1 MQRIPLGNTGRSV
14 RKLGFGAMYL
24 PRITAEESD
33 RLLNRALELGIN
45 YFDTASAYMDSE
57 EKLGRVLPQ
66 HRARCV
72 ISSRS
77 VSWKAGL
84 DEFKKDFAQSFK
96 RLQTEVIDFYGFHA
110 VNQPPEL
117 ETACKEPLDFLLEQ
131 RAAGRIR
138 HLAITGHNPRTLTD
152 ALRKGCFEMVMFPF
166 NVIEREALDT
176 LITTANQMGVATSIM
191 KPLAGGVIESK
202 AQALRFFLS
211 YPVDV
216 ITPGMMSIKELEDN
230 VRVIDAGL
238 PLSPQ
243 ELAALEEE
251 VKELGK
257 EFCRRCSYCMPC
269 EHGIMIPF
277 VHMIHMKCYG
287 KEMNDDVAY
296 TLQLASRMLPQ
307 LESCDAC
314 GACVEKCPYQ
324 IPTPKRIQELRELL
338 QQQGKKVLTRQD
350 AE

>member
-1 MQRIPLGNTGRSV
+1 MQTILLGKTGIAV
-14 RKLGFGAMYL
+14 KKLGFGAMYL
-24 PRITAEESD
+24 PRIAAEESD
-33 RLLNRALELGIN
+33 RLLNRALELGTN

-57 EKLGRVLPQ
+57 EKLGRVLAQ
-66 HRARCV
+66 RRAECI

-77 VSWKAGL
+77 ASWRAGIE
-84 DEFKKDFAQSFK
+84 EFKKDFEQSFK
-96 RLQTEVIDFYGFHA
+96 RLQTDVIDFYGFHA
-110 VNQPPEL
+110 VNQPLEL
-117 ETACKEPLDFLLEQ
+117 EMVCKEPLDFLLAQ
-131 RAAGRIR
+131 RKAGRIR
-138 HLAITGHNPRTLTD
+138 HIAITGHNPLTLTE
-152 ALRKGCFEMVMFPF
+152 ALHRGCFEMVMFPF
-166 NVIEREALDT
+166 NVIEREALQS

-202 AQALRFFLS
+202 ARALRFFLN
-211 YPVDV
+211 YPIDV
-216 ITPGMMSIKELEDN
+216 ITPGMMSIKEFEEN
-230 VRVIDAGL
+230 FSVIDADTA
-238 PLSPQ
+238 LSAE
-243 ELAALEEE
+243 ELQALEEE

-296 TLQLASRMLPQ
+296 TMQLASRMLPQ

-324 IPTPKRIQELRELL
+324 IPTPQRIKELRELL
-338 QQQGKKVLTRQD
+338 KKHRKML
-350 AE
+350 